1 MKVIVGEGLPGV
13 IRTKGLPEST
23 SRQDFNLAEGC
34 GAFRLVAMKRLLLAS
49 LVLASHCPAADAFDV
64 RLIQC
69 QIGKPLGDE
78 VPFDVKPMG
87 HDAGVKLAFLVT
99 GENLVAFKDDSV
111 DIKAF
116 TLGDGRQWARTR
128 SGKPNWEQE
137 SFSKVGEEGT
147 LGSFTVKFPG
157 DLFGAVEGATLEGS
171 ITAIT
176 ASKSEEGKAELEVG
190 DKTLH
195 KVGPFE
201 VSAGGGGGLFGG
213 GGDGTTITVKGDH
226 KGVIE
231 VEVMDGDTK
240 LDGSGSSWSGDSKSY
255 HFDKAKGKK
264 LAVTV
269 RYWTDL
275 KEVVIPFK
283 MAPEKK

>member
-1 MKVIVGEGLPGV
+1 
-13 IRTKGLPEST
+13 
-23 SRQDFNLAEGC
+23 
-34 GAFRLVAMKRLLLAS
+34 MKRLLLSS
-49 LVLASHCPAADAFDV
+49 LLLGAVCSADDAFDV
-64 RLIQC
+64 RLILC

-78 VPFDVKPMG
+78 VPFEVKPMG
-87 HDAGVKLAFLVT
+87 HDAGVKLSFLVT

-116 TLGDGRQWARTR
+116 TLADGRQWARTR

-147 LGSFTVKFPG
+147 IGSFTVKFPG
-157 DLFGAVEGATLEGS
+157 DLHGAVEGATLEGS

-176 ASKSEEGKAELEVG
+176 ASKSEEGKVELEVG

-195 KVGPFE
+195 EVGPFE
-201 VSAGGGGGLFGG
+201 VSAGGGGGFFGG
-213 GGDGTTITVKGDH
+213 GSDGTTITVKGDH
-226 KGVIE
+226 QGVIE
-231 VEVMDGDTK
+231 VVAMDGGTK
-240 LDGSGSSWSGDSKSY
+240 LDGSSTSWSGDSKSF

-264 LAVTV
+264 LEVTV

-275 KEVVIPFK
+275 KEVAIPFK

>member
-1 MKVIVGEGLPGV
+1 MAAG
-13 IRTKGLPEST
+13 R
-23 SRQDFNLAEGC
+23 
-34 GAFRLVAMKRLLLAS
+34 GAFRLAAMKRLLLAS
-49 LVLASHCPAADAFDV
+49 LVLASPCLGEEAFDV

-78 VPFDVKPMG
+78 VPFEVKPMG
-87 HDAGVKLAFLVT
+87 HDAGAKFSFLVT

-111 DIKAF
+111 DIKTF

-137 SFSKVGEEGT
+137 SFSRVGEEGT
-147 LGSFTVKFPG
+147 VGSFTVKFPG

-195 KVGPFE
+195 EVGPFE

-231 VEVMDGDTK
+231 VVVMDGDTK

-255 HFDKAKGKK
+255 HFEKAKGKK

-275 KEVVIPFK
+275 KEVAVPFK
-283 MAPEKK
+283 MAPAKK

>member
-1 MKVIVGEGLPGV
+1 MHFGSTGARGISQEFEEGPVALPCSFILANGQ
-13 IRTKGLPEST
+13 
-23 SRQDFNLAEGC
+23 RQLMLG
-34 GAFRLVAMKRLLLAS
+34 AMKPLILASLLLAS
-49 LVLASHCPAADAFDV
+49 SCLAQDAFEV

-78 VPFDVKPMG
+78 VPFEVKPMG
-87 HDAGVKLAFLVT
+87 HDAGVKLSFLVT
-99 GENLVAFKDDSV
+99 GQNLVAFKDDSV

-147 LGSFTVKFPG
+147 IGSFTVKFPG
-157 DLFGAVEGATLEGS
+157 DLFGAVEGSTLEGS
-171 ITAIT
+171 IMAIT
-176 ASKSEEGKAELEVG
+176 ASKSEEGKAEVTVG
-190 DKTLH
+190 DKTEH
-195 KVGPFE
+195 KVGPFA

-213 GGDGTTITVKGDH
+213 GGDGTTITVKGEH
-226 KGVIE
+226 QGVIE
-231 VEVMDGDTK
+231 VVAMDGDTK
-240 LDGSGSSWSGDSKSY
+240 LDGSGSSWSGDSKSF
-255 HFDKAKGKK
+255 HFAKAKGKT

-275 KEVVIPFK
+275 KEVAIPFK
-283 MAPEKK
+283 MAPVKK

>member
-1 MKVIVGEGLPGV
+1 
-13 IRTKGLPEST
+13 
-23 SRQDFNLAEGC
+23 
-34 GAFRLVAMKRLLLAS
+34 MKRLFLAS
-49 LVLASHCPAADAFDV
+49 LLLGAACHAGDGFDV

-78 VPFDVKPMG
+78 VPFEVKPMG
-87 HDAGVKLAFLVT
+87 HDAGVKLSFLVS

-137 SFSKVGEEGT
+137 SFSKVNEEGT
-147 LGSFTVKFPG
+147 LGTFTVKFPG

-171 ITAIT
+171 ITGIT
-176 ASKSEEGKAELEVG
+176 ASKSEEGKVELEAG

-195 KVGPFE
+195 EVGPFE

-213 GGDGTTITVKGDH
+213 GGDGTSITVKGDH
-226 KGVIE
+226 QGVIE
-231 VEVMDGDTK
+231 VVVMDGDKK
-240 LDGSGSSWSGDSKSY
+240 LDGNGSSWSGDSKSY
-255 HFDKAKGKK
+255 HFDKAAGKK

-275 KEVVIPFK
+275 KEVAIPFK

>member
-1 MKVIVGEGLPGV
+1 
-13 IRTKGLPEST
+13 
-23 SRQDFNLAEGC
+23 
-34 GAFRLVAMKRLLLAS
+34 MKRLFLTSLLLATS
-49 LVLASHCPAADAFDV
+49 CLAEEAFEV

-78 VPFDVKPMG
+78 VPFEVKPMG
-87 HDAGVKLAFLVT
+87 HDNGVKLSYLVT

-128 SGKPNWEQE
+128 SGKANWKQE

-147 LGSFTVKFPG
+147 LGSFTVSFPG
-157 DLFGAVEGATLEGS
+157 DLFGAVEGSTLEGS

-195 KVGPFE
+195 EVGPFE

-213 GGDGTTITVKGDH
+213 GGNGTTINVKGDH
-226 KGVIE
+226 QGVIE
-231 VEVMDGDTK
+231 VVVMDGETK
-240 LDGSGSSWSGDSKSY
+240 LDGSGSSWSGDSKSF

-283 MAPEKK
+283 MAPVKK

>member
-1 MKVIVGEGLPGV
+1 LRAFQQAMRG
-13 IRTKGLPEST
+13 
-23 SRQDFNLAEGC
+23 FNLAIARC
-34 GAFRLVAMKRLLLAS
+34 RVRLAGMKVLLLAALLGS
-49 LVLASHCPAADAFDV
+49 TCFAEETFAV
-64 RLIQC
+64 RLVQC
-69 QIGKPLGDE
+69 QIGRPLGDE
-78 VPFDVKPMG
+78 VPFEVKPMG
-87 HDAGVKLAFLVT
+87 HDAGVKLSFLVT

-111 DIKAF
+111 DIKSF

-128 SGKPNWEQE
+128 SGKANWEQE

-147 LGSFTVKFPG
+147 IGSFTVKFPG
-157 DLFGAVEGATLEGS
+157 DLFGAVEGATLDGS

-176 ASKSEEGKAELEVG
+176 ASKSEEGKAELTVG
-190 DKTLH
+190 DKTEH
-195 KVGPFE
+195 KVGPFT

-213 GGDGTTITVKGDH
+213 GSDGTTITVKGDH

-231 VEVMDGDTK
+231 VVAMDGDTK
-240 LDGSGSSWSGDSKSY
+240 LDGSGSSWSGDSKSF
-255 HFDKAKGKK
+255 HFDKAKGKT

-283 MAPEKK
+283 MAPVKK

>member
-1 MKVIVGEGLPGV
+1 
-13 IRTKGLPEST
+13 
-23 SRQDFNLAEGC
+23 
-34 GAFRLVAMKRLLLAS
+34 MKRLFLTSLLLATS
-49 LVLASHCPAADAFDV
+49 CLAEEAFEV

-78 VPFDVKPMG
+78 VPFEVKPMG
-87 HDAGVKLAFLVT
+87 HDNGLKLSYLVT

-128 SGKPNWEQE
+128 SGKPNWKQE

-147 LGSFTVKFPG
+147 LGSFTVSFPG
-157 DLFGAVEGATLEGS
+157 DLFGAVEGSSLEGS

-176 ASKSEEGKAELEVG
+176 ASKSEEGKAEVTTG
-190 DKTLH
+190 DKTEH
-195 KVGPFE
+195 KVGPFM

-213 GGDGTTITVKGDH
+213 GGDGTTITVKGGH
-226 KGVIE
+226 QGVIE
-231 VEVMDGDTK
+231 VAVMDGETK

-275 KEVVIPFK
+275 KEVAIPFK
-283 MAPEKK
+283 MAPVKK

>member
-1 MKVIVGEGLPGV
+1 MV
-13 IRTKGLPEST
+13 R
-23 SRQDFNLAEGC
+23 
-34 GAFRLVAMKRLLLAS
+34 AMKPLLLAS
-49 LVLASHCPAADAFDV
+49 LLLATSCLAQDAFEV

-78 VPFDVKPMG
+78 VPFEVKPMG
-87 HDAGVKLAFLVT
+87 HDAGVKLSFLVT
-99 GENLVAFKDDSV
+99 GQNLVAFKDDSV

-147 LGSFTVKFPG
+147 IGSFTVKFPG
-157 DLFGAVEGATLEGS
+157 DLFGSVEGSTLEGS

-176 ASKSEEGKAELEVG
+176 ASKSEEGKAEVTVG
-190 DKTLH
+190 DKTEH
-195 KVGPFE
+195 KVGPFT
-201 VSAGGGGGLFGG
+201 VSAGGGGGGLFGG
-213 GGDGTTITVKGDH
+213 GGDGTTITVKGEH
-226 KGVIE
+226 QGVIE
-231 VEVMDGDTK
+231 VVAMDGDTK
-240 LDGSGSSWSGDSKSY
+240 LDGSGSSWSGDSKSF
-255 HFDKAKGKK
+255 HFDKAKGKT

-275 KEVVIPFK
+275 KEVAIPFK
-283 MAPEKK
+283 MEPVKN